1 MKFGWFWGSVCL
13 VLFSFS
19 AQALSDHDYLPANT
33 QFRDDIPSPSQVI
46 GAPVGEWHVRHDQL
60 VEYMRILAAKS
71 DRVSILETG
80 RTHENRPLLLLTFTA
95 AKNQQNIESLR
106 EQHLSSFGQKR
117 VADAPLILWMG
128 YSVHGDESSG
138 ANAALLVAYYLAA
151 AQGEV
156 VQALLESNVVLME
169 PSINPDGLARFA
181 QWANGNRGQQLVA
194 DPNHREHQ
202 QPWPSGRTNHYLF
215 DLNRDWLLLTHPESQ
230 ARIAQYHRWRPHV
243 VTDFHEMGTNSSY
256 FFQPGIASRNN
267 PWTPARNTELTAEL
281 AKFHA
286 AALDKTKQLYF
297 TQEAYDDFYY
307 GKGSTY
313 PDAQGSIGILF
324 EQASSR
330 GHQQESINGV
340 LNFSDTIQ
348 NQVTTSLSTFAGA
361 QANKAA
367 LLAYPEQF
375 TEQTNKLI
383 KDDKIAGYLL
393 SESKDA
399 TRFTQLKSILQ
410 QHNVKFNF
418 LNKDVRVDDVI
429 YQPLSSIF
437 VPLAQRQYRLV
448 KSLFSE
454 RQSFN
459 DNSFYDVSSWNLP
472 LAFNI
477 QYSPVERKLWGRI
490 PVNENSNSPINQITA
505 LSAKDDVYA
514 YGFSWQDSMAPKLL
528 YRLLAAGVQVK
539 IAGSDFA
546 ATTDQGNISFSAGS
560 VLIPLALKQPDN
572 LVSLLS
578 DGAAQSKIKVW
589 PILSGLTAQGLDLGS
604 RDMRALKTPQ
614 VLLVG
619 GEGTSQYEVGEAWHY
634 LDTVVA
640 MPVTITDLARLSQID
655 LTRYSHIIWAS
666 GNYTDVP
673 EKTVRTLDK
682 WLSAGGVMIGQRT
695 AAKWFADKD
704 WLKASFISQEEIK
717 RAFSSADL
725 AYGDRDTLAA
735 KQRIAGAVFDT
746 QIDMSHPLTF
756 GFPREHLP
764 SFKNSTV
771 IMRVPKTPFITVGRY
786 TSKPLMSGYA
796 ADELQ
801 ELISNSASV
810 VAHSVGKGKVIAFVD
825 DPNFRG
831 YWRGTRRLLSNA
843 IFMSN
848 LINAPG

>member
-1 MKFGWFWGSVCL
+1 MKRGCFLGFVSL
-13 VLFSFS
+13 ILFSFS
-19 AQALSDHDYLPANT
+19 AQALIDSDYLPNNT

-80 RTHENRPLLLLTFTA
+80 RSHENRPLLLLTFSS
-95 AKNQQNIESLR
+95 AKNQQNLASIR
-106 EQHLSSFGQKR
+106 QQHVSSFGQKS
-117 VADAPLILWMG
+117 APDQPLVLWMG

-138 ANAALLVAYYLAA
+138 ANAALLIAYYLAA
-151 AQGEV
+151 AKGEAV
-156 VQALLESNVVLME
+156 EALLDNNVVLME

-230 ARIAQYHRWRPHV
+230 ARIAQFHRWRPHV
-243 VTDFHEMGTNSSY
+243 LTDFHEMGTNSSY

-330 GHQQESINGV
+330 GHKQESIHGV

-348 NQVTTSLSTFAGA
+348 NQVTTSLSTFTGA

-375 TEQTNKLI
+375 TAQTNKLI
-383 KDDKIAGYLL
+383 KDDKTVGYLL
-393 SESKDA
+393 SESQDA
-399 TRFTQLKSILQ
+399 SRFAQLKSILQ
-410 QHNVKFNF
+410 QHQIKFSY
-418 LNKDVRVDDVI
+418 LDKEVSVDDTV

-437 VPLAQRQYRLV
+437 VPLNQPQYRLV

-454 RQSFN
+454 RKSFN

-477 QYSPVERKLWGRI
+477 QYSPVERKLWRNI
-490 PVNENSNSPINQITA
+490 PVNDEQNA
-505 LSAKDDVYA
+505 SAKQLTAIDGKDAYA
-514 YGFSWQDSMAPKLL
+514 FGFSWQDSNAPKLL
-528 YRLLAAGVQVK
+528 YRLLAGGVKVK

-546 ATTDQGNISFSAGS
+546 ALTTQGNISFTAGS

-572 LVSLLS
+572 LESLLNE
-578 DGAAQSKIKVW
+578 GAAQSEIKIW
-589 PILSGLTAQGLDLGS
+589 SILSGLTAQGIDIGS
-604 RDMRALKTPQ
+604 RDMHGLKTPQ

-634 LDTVVA
+634 LDTVVE
-640 MPVTITDLARLSQID
+640 MPVTMTDLSRLPRLD
-655 LTRYSHIIWAS
+655 LTRYSHIIWVS
-666 GNYTDVP
+666 GNYADVP
-673 EKTVRTLDK
+673 EKTVRTLEK

-695 AAKWFADKD
+695 GAKWLADKD
-704 WLKASFISQEEIK
+704 WLKASFFSQDEIK
-717 RAFSSADL
+717 RAFSTTDLNYAD
-725 AYGDRDTLAA
+725 RNQLAA
-735 KQRIAGAVFDT
+735 KRRIAGAVFDT
-746 QIDMSHPLTF
+746 QLDLSHPLTF
-756 GFPREHLP
+756 GFTRSHLP

-771 IMRVPKTPFITVGRY
+771 VMRVPKTPFVTVGRY
-786 TSKPLMSGYA
+786 TSTPLMSGYA

-801 ELISNSASV
+801 ALVSKSASI
-810 VAHSVGKGKVIAFVD
+810 VANSVGKGKVIAFVD

-848 LINAPG
+848 LIATDQP